1 VLTYLAL
8 HGFTQRGSMWTEV
21 AGLVGGRWVT
31 PDLPGHGDGPGRPW
45 EETVGWVAGLLR
57 ALPAPGS
64 LVGYSMGGR
73 LALAV
78 ALDHPGL
85 VDRLA
90 VVSAS
95 AGLPDPAA
103 RRQRLAE
110 DLALADRIE
119 QIGVA
124 AFIDEWLSRPLFGGL
139 AVRDRMWRD
148 ADRTARLGSTAGGL
162 AGALRLLGQGA
173 QPYLGNRLGEL
184 AMPVLLVAG
193 GDDRKYAALAEELGG
208 RIPRAEVALVPGA
221 GHAVVGERPADVAA
235 LLAGWS
241 APR

>member
-8 HGFTQRGSMWTEV
+8 HGFTQRGSMWAEV
-21 AGLVGGRWVT
+21 AALAGGQWVT
-31 PDLPGHGDGPGRPW
+31 PDLPGHGGRPVRSW
-45 EETVGWVAGLLR
+45 EETVGLVAGLLR
-57 ALPAPGS
+57 ALPAPRC

-73 LALAV
+73 LGLAV

-95 AGLPDPAA
+95 PGMADPEA

-110 DLALADRIE
+110 DLALAGRIDE
-119 QIGVA
+119 IGA
-124 AFIDEWLSRPLFGGL
+124 EAFLDEWLSRPLFGGL
-139 AVRDRMWRD
+139 AARGPRWRERDRTD
-148 ADRTARLGSTAGGL
+148 RLGSTAAGM

-173 QPYLGNRLGEL
+173 QPYLGDRLGEL
-184 AMPVLLVAG
+184 SMPVLLMAG
-193 GDDRKYAALAEELGG
+193 SNDGKYAALAEDMG
-208 RIPRAEVALVPGA
+208 RRLPRAMVAVAPGA
-221 GHAVVGERPADVAA
+221 GHALVGERPGDVAA

-241 APR
+241 APG